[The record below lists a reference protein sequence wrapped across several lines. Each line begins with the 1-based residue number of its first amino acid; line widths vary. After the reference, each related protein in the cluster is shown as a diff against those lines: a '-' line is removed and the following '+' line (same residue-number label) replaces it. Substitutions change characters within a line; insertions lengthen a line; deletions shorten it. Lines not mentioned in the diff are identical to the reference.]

1 MTILVNYFIR
11 MKRIYTRTK
20 VDTEDL
26 GEDQKTMIQD
36 ILHLL
41 KDNSRTELRGVKKID
56 ICVLIEWSRK
66 INHIL
71 SHIRTENITDTYILI
86 KSVIIYVGKKIEKK

>member
-1 MTILVNYFIR
+1 MTILVNCFIR

-41 KDNSRTELRGVKKID
+41 KDNSRTELRGV
-56 ICVLIEWSRK
+56 
-66 INHIL
+66 
-71 SHIRTENITDTYILI
+71 
-86 KSVIIYVGKKIEKK
+86 